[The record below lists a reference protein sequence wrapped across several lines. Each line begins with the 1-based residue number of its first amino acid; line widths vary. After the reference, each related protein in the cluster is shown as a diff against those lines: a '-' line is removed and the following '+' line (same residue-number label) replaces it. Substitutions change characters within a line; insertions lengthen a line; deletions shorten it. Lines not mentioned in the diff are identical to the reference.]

1 MRKFLIGG
9 AIFTILAVFFTGF
22 LLYNHNQLPTKDDVF
37 KWTKKMSFATNN
49 VYFVN
54 KIDDKWFTI
63 FGDNASFSIAR
74 LEQNLIGNWEL
85 KGISTVVVNE
95 RPEEKVDFT
104 WVGSGELVDSG
115 ENENTISYYFG
126 QILNPEIKKIL
137 VETVDNFFEEA
148 YIIETEGLRFF
159 FIRSD
164 KELNLPVTIQGFSE
178 TGELIYTTYK
188 LSTPPHFFREDAT
201 FHFYLPFSS
210 SLLDKGCFRKDCCFY
225 VKCSFRI
232 IRV

>member
-1 MRKFLIGG
+1 MLKKFIIGG
-9 AIFTILAVFFTGF
+9 AIFTILAVFLTGF

-37 KWTKKMSFATNN
+37 KWTKKMSFATND

-85 KGISTVVVNE
+85 KDISSVAVNHH
-95 RPEEKVDFT
+95 PLEKEDFT
-104 WVGSGELVDSG
+104 WVGSGK
-115 ENENTISYYFG
+115 NKNTINYTTNYFG

-137 VETVDNFFEEA
+137 VETEDNFFEEA
-148 YIIETEGLRFF
+148 NILEAEGLRFF
-159 FIRSD
+159 FTRSD
-164 KELNLPVTIQGFSE
+164 KDLNLPVTIQGFSE

-188 LSTPPHFFREDAT
+188 
-201 FHFYLPFSS
+201 
-210 SLLDKGCFRKDCCFY
+210 
-225 VKCSFRI
+225 
-232 IRV
+232 